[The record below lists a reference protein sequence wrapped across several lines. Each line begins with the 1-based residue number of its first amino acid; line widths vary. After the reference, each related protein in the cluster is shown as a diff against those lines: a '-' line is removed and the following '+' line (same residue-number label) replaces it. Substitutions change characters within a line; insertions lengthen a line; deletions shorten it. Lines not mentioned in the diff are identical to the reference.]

1 VHEARRA
8 DRARGS
14 THSRSYHGPRG
25 QEVRRDD
32 SARRMSHSRSPYRM
46 QETRREDR
54 ERGSAHSRSFQ
65 GVRGQEARRDDSA
78 LYKIHTRRDDRERGS
93 THSNSIH
100 GARGQEARREHGIA
114 HSRSFHC
121 EHEARAKNR
130 EGATARSHSK
140 HSDQVA
146 PSHSDHRTTKSRRA
160 MSPWEE
166 QQEQHLLVN
175 ILNSH
180 LYSDFR

>member
-1 VHEARRA
+1 MHEARRA

-78 LYKIHTRRDDRERGS
+78 PYKIHTRRDDRERGS

-121 EHEARAKNR
+121 EHEARAENR
-130 EGATARSHSK
+130 EGATAR
-140 HSDQVA
+140 
-146 PSHSDHRTTKSRRA
+146 SHSDHRTTKSRRA

-180 LYSDFR
+180 LIVTLDRGNTWKLWH